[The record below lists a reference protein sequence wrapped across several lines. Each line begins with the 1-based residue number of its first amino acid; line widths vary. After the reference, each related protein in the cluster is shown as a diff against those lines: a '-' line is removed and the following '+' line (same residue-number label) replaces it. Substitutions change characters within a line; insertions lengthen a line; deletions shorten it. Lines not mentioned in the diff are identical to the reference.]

1 MYENIQNRGS
11 AKYVGSQMGG
21 TEFDQTV
28 GSAETYFGKSFSKKS
43 LLSSESE
50 KSLKAQGE

>member
-1 MYENIQNRGS
+1 
-11 AKYVGSQMGG
+11 MGG

-43 LLSSESE
+43 LVSSESE

>member
-11 AKYVGSQMGG
+11 AKYIGSQMGG
-21 TEFDQTV
+21 TEFDQTG

-43 LLSSESE
+43 LAISESE
-50 KSLKAQGE
+50 KSLKPQGQ